1 MTGFDTLN
9 IAVFG
14 AGSIGCYL
22 GGVLANA
29 GCKLTF
35 IGRERIKWG
44 VNMRGLT
51 LTHFKRPPIKVESH
65 QFTFHTEARRIEGA
79 DIVLLCVKSQDT
91 ISAAREL
98 APHLGSN
105 SIIVSFQNGV
115 RNVDQIRSII
125 PNNLVL
131 GGMVP
136 FNVISPAI
144 AEYHCGTEGE
154 LAIERSDSDK
164 VKHLI
169 RAFKAGGQA
178 VRETKD
184 MNAIQWGKLIINLNN
199 ALNTLHG
206 DTLKTGLAQKHYRKA
221 LAAMMEEAVSVTGN
235 AGIEVGSFGRTSPKK
250 AINILRKPNWLYET
264 ISSNILKIDDSARS
278 SMLDDLEAGKVS
290 EINYLQGE
298 IVQLAEETLQT
309 APINQVILEAVQAAF
324 RTGQSPRLSGKNMW
338 QLVEAAAKKSK

>member
-1 MTGFDTLN
+1 MNDFDSLKV
-9 IAVFG
+9 AVFG

-22 GGVLANA
+22 GGLLAHA
-29 GCKLTF
+29 GCPVTF

-51 LTHFKRPPIKVESH
+51 LTRTKQPSIKVESH
-65 QFTFHTEARRIEGA
+65 QFTFHTEARRLEGA
-79 DIVLLCVKSQDT
+79 DIVLICVKSQDT
-91 ISAAREL
+91 LSAARDI
-98 APHLGSN
+98 APYLGAN
-105 SIIVSFQNGV
+105 TVIVSFQNGV
-115 RNVDQIRSII
+115 RNVGQIKACT

-136 FNVISPAI
+136 FNVTSPGV
-144 AEYHCGTEGE
+144 AEYHRGNIGE
-154 LAIERSDSDK
+154 LVVEKSNNES
-164 VKHLI
+164 VKRLI
-169 RAFKAGGQA
+169 RAFKVSGQTI
-178 VRETKD
+178 RETSD
-184 MNAIQWGKLIINLNN
+184 IDAVQWGKLIINLNN

-221 LAAMMEEAVSVTGN
+221 LAAMMEEALSVARN
-235 AGIEVGSFGRTSPKK
+235 AGIEVGSFGRSSPKK
-250 AINILRKPNWLYET
+250 VISILRKPNWLYES
-264 ISSNILKIDDSARS
+264 ISSNLVKMDASARS

-324 RTGQSPRLSGKNMW
+324 RIGKSPRLTGKNMW
-338 QLVEAAAKKSK
+338 QLVEAAAKKSQ